1 VAKVDVKDCSKEV
14 MSAYEQA
21 RERSLEIIGL
31 TAEKYAKGEC
41 RVDTG
46 RLRNSITHALSGE
59 STSFS
64 YTDDNGKSYNGGISA
79 PDDGDSAVYVGTNV
93 EYAPHV
99 EYGTIKQKAQ
109 PFLRPAATEHSQTYK
124 QIITDEFAKIK

>member
-1 VAKVDVKDCSKEV
+1 VAKVDVKDYSKDV
-14 MSAYEQA
+14 KSAYEQA

-31 TAEKYAKGEC
+31 TAEKYAKEITP
-41 RVDTG
+41 VDTG
-46 RLRNSITHALSGE
+46 RLRNSITHNV
-59 STSFS
+59 
-64 YTDDNGKSYNGGISA
+64 DGKE
-79 PDDGDSAVYVGTNV
+79 VYVGTNV

-124 QIITDEFAKIK
+124 QIITDEFDKIK

>member
-1 VAKVDVKDCSKEV
+1 MAKVDVKDYSKLV

-46 RLRNSITHALSGE
+46 RLKNSITHALSGE

-93 EYAPHV
+93 EYAPIIETKDH
-99 EYGTIKQKAQ
+99 
-109 PFLRPAATEHSQTYK
+109 FLVRAATTHPNTYK
-124 QIITDEFAKIK
+124 QIIIDEFAKIK